1 MAVLQD
7 GTSGSILARIFN
19 TSKGLASMLVDA
31 AGNTIPKTP
40 GEARGATDGFL
51 AVGGVNDDNY
61 RPLRVDRLGNMMP
74 GTANLL
80 LHEPFEGAT
89 VSSPNRVTVATT
101 TFTQAQ
107 TAAGGLNFNSGNSNT
122 AAAAALLTTNRQFA
136 KLQRAPLQCKIR
148 ARAGHV
154 TNSLIEFGFG
164 NPANQTSVP
173 TIGAF
178 WQITTGGVV
187 QPILTFNTVDLPGAA
202 VTMPSGWQSNYYVW
216 DVILDDD
223 EAFFSV
229 QDTSTG
235 QIIAERRIQLPVTQ
249 VRLWNASRL
258 QAFARIHNVTSPA
271 TAATLIL
278 SSLDVL
284 LLDMAQNKPWGHIAA
299 LSGFGGEVNPTTF
312 AQPANYAN
320 SAAPA
325 SATLSNT
332 AAGYTTLGGQFQFA
346 APVGAETDFAL
357 FGFTVPAPYSFVC
370 TGIEID
376 TYNSGAAVATTAHVL
391 QWFASPDQTAISLAT
406 ATNRRT
412 TLGIQSFAVGA
423 AIGAMAAPVLRS
435 LNDAPLVTNPGRI
448 MVVGLKIPVGT
459 ATASQI
465 IRGVVAIRGYFE

>member
-7 GTSGSILARIFN
+7 GTAGSILARIFN
-19 TSKGLASMLVDA
+19 TSKGLASMLVAED
-31 AGNTIPKTP
+31 GTTIPKTN
-40 GEARGATDGFL
+40 GEARGASDGFL
-51 AVGGVNDDNY
+51 AIGGVNDDSY
-61 RPLRVDRLGNMMP
+61 RPARTDRLGNLVP
-74 GTANLL
+74 GTVNLL

-89 VSSPNRVTVATT
+89 SSSPNRVTLATT

-107 TAAGGLNFNSGNSNT
+107 TAAGGLNLNNGNS
-122 AAAAALLTTNRQFA
+122 AASAAAALLTTNRQFA

-148 ARAGHV
+148 ARANHV
-154 TNSLIEFGFG
+154 ANAVMEFGFG
-164 NPANQTSVP
+164 NPANQTSAP

-187 QPILTFNTVDLPGAA
+187 QPVLTFNGVDVTGAA
-202 VTMPSGWQSNYYVW
+202 VTMPSGWQSNYHTW

-223 EAFFSV
+223 EVFFTV

-235 QIIAERRIQLPVTQ
+235 QLIAERRIQLAVTQ

-258 QAFARIHNVTSPA
+258 PAFARLHNVTAPA
-271 TAATLIL
+271 SAPTLIL
-278 SSLDVL
+278 SSLDVVM
-284 LLDMAQNKPWGHIAA
+284 LDMAQNKTWAQIAA

-312 AQPANYAN
+312 AQTANYAN
-320 SAAPA
+320 SAAA
-325 SATLSNT
+325 ANATLSNT

-346 APVGAETDFAL
+346 AVAGAETDFAL

-370 TGIEID
+370 AGIEID
-376 TYNSGAAVATTAHVL
+376 TFNSGAAVATTAHVL

-406 ATNRRT
+406 ATNRRL
-412 TLGIQSFAVGA
+412 TLGVQSFAVGA
-423 AIGAMAAPVLRS
+423 AIGALAAPIIRDLS
-435 LNDAPLVTNPGRI
+435 DAPLVTNPGRI

-465 IRGVVAIRGYFE
+465 IRGTVAIRGYFE